1 MSDFF
6 SSLSCCWF
14 WLVAGI
20 LIGWLLNRY
29 LCRCCCK
36 PSQITADNL
45 PPPPHQPNRQ
55 TNALTADTTS
65 NSASVEASKAI
76 PSDKKPSKSAP
87 AKSTVK
93 SPAPAKAKIVTP
105 KVNFDLA
112 AAKAA
117 GFSIK
122 QANDL
127 TVVEGIGPKINE
139 LFKENGIQTFA
150 QLAQQTV
157 PQMRAILDKGGARYR
172 IANPA
177 TWAQQADLAANNQW
191 AELKKLQESLS
202 GGVKK

>member
-1 MSDFF
+1 
-6 SSLSCCWF
+6 
-14 WLVAGI
+14 
-20 LIGWLLNRY
+20 
-29 LCRCCCK
+29 
-36 PSQITADNL
+36 
-45 PPPPHQPNRQ
+45 
-55 TNALTADTTS
+55 
-65 NSASVEASKAI
+65 KAI